1 MSRAIAMLIMLISI
15 ISCSSY
21 LQNDTPYVAS
31 AYSDNPFNSKNRY
44 YPVEPPETGEPAMHA
59 VQNSRL
65 EAVMHQ
71 INNLVYDQLNNEIK
85 LSREGEIKTA
95 QIADIANQ
103 LANSEKF
110 IVEILPSLKL
120 KPDEASA
127 FLALAGKLRAGAL
140 HLEELANQKQ
150 LQTIPATLDTIT
162 STCISCHALFRKK
175 PSLLEKCKD
184 PKYTC

>member
-1 MSRAIAMLIMLISI
+1 MPLQLLIMLINMV
-15 ISCSSY
+15 SCSSY
-21 LQNDTPYVAS
+21 LQNDTPHVAS
-31 AYSDNPFNSKNRY
+31 AYSNNPSNSKHRSH
-44 YPVEPPETGEPAMHA
+44 PVEPPETGEPAMHA

-65 EAVMHQ
+65 EVVMHQ

-85 LSREGEIKTA
+85 LNREGEIKTA
-95 QIADIANQ
+95 EIADIAGQ
-103 LANSEKF
+103 LADSEKS

-127 FLALAGKLRAGAL
+127 FLALAGKLRTGAL
-140 HLEELANQKQ
+140 HLEELANQNQ